1 MKEYV
6 AASTDSA
13 YKEFEALVAQQVGT
27 YKGPIFTTDAIGLFA
42 RYLDGITEDRQHY
55 NCKGCFRFLNNYGGL
70 ATISPLGE
78 VVPLFWKGFG
88 EWPVPFV
95 QSVINMRQAVRKAK
109 ITGVFINDQL
119 TWGTPKTG
127 EWTHLCAFPDFK
139 LPKGRLTAEQV
150 MAEKKQDFG
159 ILKHALADYGLDV
172 AKQAFRVLEADAL
185 ERSEKVASIGE
196 WFVALHEQIANLKG
210 PRRDNLIWQAVAL
223 APPGW
228 CHIRSTMISTLLDD
242 IKSGLGYEEIA
253 ARWKRKM
260 HPLQYQRPTA
270 PISGGQIKAGNKRIE
285 ELGAAGALARR
296 FAKIEEVKAFWR
308 PSQVEVPEIFKKILT
323 GGPFDHLL
331 PKSKEVKNIELP
343 AQLMTWARFKDEI
356 LPGASKLEL
365 LAPSH
370 GSYYGMVTAVNE
382 GGTPLMQWD
391 TEPRNPV
398 SWFFVHNGSSASR
411 WSLVGGMWVE
421 VNALCWK
428 PPHWYHPELFRHQ
441 SETVFMILQGCK
453 PSEPQRG
460 GSFFPENLRSEF
472 REIRAAMEAYSNSA
486 LIVGHE
492 EGTANGYA
500 LQNGMMF
507 NVTVR
512 VNGDRTFKLDRWS

>member
-13 YKEFEALVAQQVGT
+13 YKEFEALVAERVKNA
-27 YKGPIFTTDAIGLFA
+27 KGPIFTTDAMGLFA
-42 RYLDGITEDRQHY
+42 RYLDGITEDQQHY

-70 ATISPLGE
+70 ATVSPLGE
-78 VVPLFWKGFG
+78 IVPLIWGGDFHD
-88 EWPVPFV
+88 WPATFV
-95 QSVINMRQAVRKAK
+95 QSVINMRQAIHHAK
-109 ITGVFINDQL
+109 ITGVFINDQPV
-119 TWGTPKTG
+119 WGTPQTG
-127 EWTHLCAFPDFK
+127 PWTHLCGVHPVT
-139 LPKGRLTAEQV
+139 LSGHLTADQV

-159 ILKHALADYGLDV
+159 ILKHALADYDINV
-172 AKQAFRVLEADAL
+172 ARQAFRILEADAL

-196 WFVALHEQIANLKG
+196 WFVALHAQIVDLRG
-210 PRRDNLIWQAVAL
+210 PRRDNLIWLAVAL

-242 IKSGLGYEEIA
+242 IKNGLGYEEIA

-270 PISGGQIKAGNKRIE
+270 PISSGQVAAGNKRIE

-296 FAKIEEVKAFWR
+296 FARIGEVMPFWI
-308 PSQVEVPEIFKKILT
+308 PVPEVPDDFKKIFS
-323 GGPFDHLL
+323 GGPFDFLL
-331 PKSKEVKNIELP
+331 PKNKEVNNVELP
-343 AQLMTWARFKDEI
+343 AQLMTWARFADEI
-356 LPGASKLEL
+356 LGGAKKLEL

-370 GSYYGMVTAVNE
+370 GAYYGMVTAVNADAP
-382 GGTPLMQWD
+382 PLLQWD

-398 SWFFVHNGSSASR
+398 SWFFFHNGSAASKWNLR
-411 WSLVGGMWVE
+411 ALEWVE
-421 VNALCWK
+421 VAALSWK
-428 PPHWYHPELFRHQ
+428 PPHWYYPEQFKHQ
-441 SETVFMILQGCK
+441 NEAVMMVLKGCK
-453 PSEPQRG
+453 LSAAPHG

-486 LIVGHE
+486 PVVGHE

-500 LQNGMMF
+500 LQNGATF